1 MKKLISLALAVLMVL
16 SLAVA
21 ASATGTERPTSGT
34 IGDVQGTITINGV
47 TIEDGKPAATYEIYQ
62 ILKVNS
68 FDFNTGSYDY
78 DYVNGAWETFFTTG
92 AGKDYVGPNEK
103 GILAW
108 KGTSDADRVAD
119 FAKLAL
125 AYAEATGIAPT
136 KTTATAAGEPLQYT
150 PGESSIV
157 FENLELGYYLVDSTV
172 GALCG
177 LSTTNPDGIIN
188 SKNGIPTLEKQVQED
203 LGGQWG
209 KVNTA
214 DIGQNVNF
222 RVTIHVHDGAQNYT
236 LHDEME
242 PGLKY
247 MGDLTVMIRNGSTG
261 VETTYGVTSE
271 VTENGQ
277 TSTVTNYTFVPTTDA
292 DGDIHTFN
300 VNFTPEFCKHLNTND
315 RLIISYTAMV
325 TRDAEIG
332 NGTQDNQPNVN
343 TAHLHFGEG
352 HQTNADSTVTKTYG
366 FDLVKTDGQNK
377 LLPGAKFRIYH
388 TETSTDA
395 TKATDEVTVVPLMIK
410 NGDTEVQ
417 KKDENNRLM
426 YRKARADEP
435 GQEIDVTNGA
445 VRIVGLDNGVY
456 WLEETKHPSG
466 YNPIEGR
473 QKFTIADNNLDAI
486 ITNDIIST
494 NSGVQVVNH
503 TGTMLP
509 ETGGLGTLMF
519 TVLGGGTALSTGVV
533 LVTKKRMSKIK
544 DED

>member
-34 IGDVQGTITINGV
+34 FGDVQGTITINGV

-68 FDFNTGSYDY
+68 FDFTTGSYDY
-78 DYVNGAWETFFTTG
+78 DYVNGAWETFFTNG
-92 AGKDYVGPNEK
+92 AGKDYVGPNEQ

-108 KGTSDADRVAD
+108 KGSADADRVAN

-125 AYAEATGIAPT
+125 AYAQTKGIAPT
-136 KTTATAAGEPLQYT
+136 KTTDAEPLQYT
-150 PGESSIV
+150 PGEGSIV
-157 FENLELGYYLVDSTV
+157 FSDLPLGYYLVDSTV

-188 SKNGIPTLEKQVQED
+188 SKNGIPTLDKQVMED
-203 LGGQWG
+203 LSQQWG
-209 KVNTA
+209 DVNTA
-214 DIGQNVNF
+214 DIGQDVNF
-222 RVTIHVHDGAQNYT
+222 RVTIHVHDGAQNYV
-236 LHDEME
+236 LHDTM
-242 PGLKY
+242 
-247 MGDLTVMIRNGSTG
+247 
-261 VETTYGVTSE
+261 
-271 VTENGQ
+271 ENGLRFDPDSLKVTVLDGATG
-277 TSTVTNYTFVPTTDA
+277 TSTEYDPTGTVQQDGQNVSVTYYTLNPTE
-292 DGDIHTFN
+292 GEDIHAFTVTFSDY
-300 VNFTPEFCKHLNTND
+300 FCSHLNTND
-315 RLIISYTAMV
+315 RLIITYSAML
-325 TRDAEIG
+325 TRNAEVG
-332 NGTQDNQPNVN
+332 NGTEDDQPNVN
-343 TAHLHFGEG
+343 TAYLSFGNG
-352 HQTNADSTVTKTYG
+352 HQTNSDSTSTKTYG

-377 LLPGAKFRIYH
+377 LLSGAEFRIYSDN
-388 TETSTDA
+388 TGDQEI
-395 TKATDEVTVVPLMIK
+395 TVVPLK
-410 NGDTEVQ
+410 YDGQTEQ
-417 KKDENNRLM
+417 ATDAHGRLM
-426 YRKARADEP
+426 YRKARPNEP
-435 GQEIDVTNGA
+435 GETIVVTNGA

-456 WLEETKHPSG
+456 YLEETKHPSG

-473 QKFTIADNNLDAI
+473 QKFTISDDNLDAI
-486 ITNDIIST
+486 ITNNIVST

-503 TGTMLP
+503 TGSMLP